1 MLAAIGTVVASVTT
15 VMGKAMKSVKS
26 AKFAQ
31 GGKVKGQVPVQAIPY
46 LLCCPTVKV

>member
-1 MLAAIGTVVASVTT
+1 MLAAIGTVVASVT

-26 AKFAQ
+26 AKFAS
-31 GGKVKGQVPVQAIPY
+31 KEVKLKGQVPVQAIPY